1 MTKQKPTTTL
11 VQYKE
16 EKMISKPK
24 ELRENK
30 TLSEKQQ
37 TKHENQYK
45 QRTHNTEACNIVS
58 VFYFGLLWFQNL
70 WNEEEPKPQKKQ
82 TNKQTLEHDEEEEE
96 EEESFNLADSTLPHK
111 HEHHKTKLKS
121 RTKRK

>member
-1 MTKQKPTTTL
+1 LKKTKPRTTL

-37 TKHENQYK
+37 TQHENKYK
-45 QRTHNTEACNIVS
+45 QRTHNTEACNRVS
-58 VFYFGLLWFQNL
+58 VFLFWALWFQNL

-82 TNKQTLEHDEEEEE
+82 TNKQTLEHEEEE

>member
-1 MTKQKPTTTL
+1 LTKTKPTTTL

-30 TLSEKQQ
+30 TLSEKQLTQ
-37 TKHENQYK
+37 YENRYK
-45 QRTHNTEACNIVS
+45 QRTHNTEACNRVRFFI
-58 VFYFGLLWFQNL
+58 FLFWALWFQNL
-70 WNEEEPKPQKKQ
+70 WNDEEEPKPRKKQ
-82 TNKQTLEHDEEEEE
+82 TNKQTLTEEE
-96 EEESFNLADSTLPHK
+96 EEESFNLLNSTLPHK